1 LSQGLNLFN
10 GFGGRGQIVMTILSD
25 VNIVLDTDTS
35 DIPVPFQD
43 SGVNVFARLRVIQHR
58 VDNEAAEIDLRKIS
72 IILSG
77 EGGDLN
83 KKANLSKNV
92 NLHQAQQ

>member
-1 LSQGLNLFN
+1 
-10 GFGGRGQIVMTILSD
+10 MTILGD

-77 EGGDLN
+77 GGGST
-83 KKANLSKNV
+83 KKQASKNV